1 MIVER
6 LRELLPII
14 PSREYGAVKRAIKH
28 AIAHIEELE
37 ARAAQQERHLETLR
51 AALARRK

>member
-1 MIVER
+1 LER
-6 LRELLPII
+6 LRDLLPII

-37 ARAAQQERHLETLR
+37 ARAAQQERHLEILR

>member
-1 MIVER
+1 LIVER

-28 AIAHIEELE
+28 AIAHIEALE
-37 ARAAQQERHLETLR
+37 ALAAQQEQHLETLR
-51 AALARRK
+51 LALARRK

>member
-1 MIVER
+1 LIVER

-14 PSREYGAVKRAIKH
+14 PTKEYGAVKRAIKH

>member
-1 MIVER
+1 MER
-6 LRELLPII
+6 LRDLLPII

-28 AIAHIEELE
+28 AIAHIEALE
-37 ARAAQQERHLETLR
+37 ALAAEQEQRLETLR

>member
-1 MIVER
+1 LIVKR

-14 PSREYGAVKRAIKH
+14 PTKEYGAVKRAIKH